1 MNVELRHLRY
11 FVAVAEELNFTRA
24 AERLHIAQQAL
35 SSAIRQLEERVGTQ
49 LVERTTRKVELTPA
63 GLALLESARPLL
75 AGADQAVAAAREA
88 AGQRQTLTV
97 GFAAALTHRL
107 MGNGLELFGERRPDV
122 EVLIRFGDLLD
133 PTGGV
138 RSGDADVAVVYGP
151 FDTSGLELSPT
162 LWADPLVACM
172 AADHP
177 LAAKHEVEIADLV
190 EEPTFDFPTPD
201 RRWRDFW
208 MLAEYRGGRPP
219 RITAQFQTL
228 DALLAALRAGLGVH
242 IVSLP
247 LVESSPPDSGLVWRP
262 VRALP
267 PLEHRLAWRAG
278 DTRPVL
284 SDLVAACRDAFAG

>member
-49 LVERTTRKVELTPA
+49 LIERTTRKVELTPA
-63 GLALLESARPLL
+63 GVALLESARPLL
-75 AGADQAVAAAREA
+75 SGADQAVAAAREA
-88 AGQRQTLTV
+88 AGERQRLTI
-97 GFAAALTHRL
+97 GFPAAITHDV
-107 MGNGLELFGERRPDV
+107 MGRALELFGERRSDV
-122 EVLIRFGDLLD
+122 NVLIRFGDLLD
-133 PTGGV
+133 PTGGL
-138 RSGDADVAVVYGP
+138 RAGEADVAVVYGP
-151 FDTSGLELSPT
+151 FDTNGLELTPP
-162 LWADPLVACM
+162 LWSDQLVACM

-177 LAAKHEVEIADLV
+177 LAAKDEVTLEELV

-201 RRWRDFW
+201 RGWRDFW

-247 LVESSPPDSGLVWRP
+247 LIESASPDSNLVWRP
-262 VRALP
+262 VPGLP
-267 PLEHRLAWRAG
+267 PLRHYLAWRAG
-278 DTRPVL
+278 DNRAVL
-284 SDLVAACRDAFAG
+284 RDLFDACRDAFED